1 MQFPCLQTCSP
12 AELLSRQGRN
22 TAAVLPL
29 THILHGVDL
38 GMCVGLHDVGGRA
51 RARARA
57 RGGGGGGGAP
67 GGPPPP
73 PARARARAGAPGP
86 RRAEEHVLH
95 AGDEHRLAL
104 GALVGVALHHVA
116 VLARVHLCAARRPA
130 SCAGSG
136 ARSRGPARATRTA
149 VASSRPPA
157 CMPCGPRA
165 DLAVHRCLPSY
176 HAAICLNMPQRLHTL
191 LHHRA
196 SAQAMLPVFDERA
209 QSARRRALR
218 DPAQR
223 TVGQVAAGRVAE
235 ARRVDDLAH
244 EADALLRVRLLGAP
258 LTVSL
263 AMPPNRAACGG
274 AACEAACWLGVVYD
288 LQDAGPLR

>member
-1 MQFPCLQTCSP
+1 
-12 AELLSRQGRN
+12 
-22 TAAVLPL
+22 
-29 THILHGVDL
+29 
-38 GMCVGLHDVGGRA
+38 MCVGLHDVGGRA

-57 RGGGGGGGAP
+57 RGGGGGG
-67 GGPPPP
+67 
-73 PARARARAGAPGP
+73 RARGG

>member
-38 GMCVGLHDVGGRA
+38 GMCVGLHDGGGRA
-51 RARARA
+51 R
-57 RGGGGGGGAP
+57 
-67 GGPPPP
+67 
-73 PARARARAGAPGP
+73 ARARARAGAPGP